1 MGGGMMGG
9 FGVDPDALA
18 ETAKGIS
25 DAINGLKSLGI
36 DESAEVG
43 RGFSNLALTGEQ
55 AGHPDA
61 QSGLEEF
68 CQRWSW
74 GVRTLVQDG
83 NQFAAMLHL
92 SAGAYHDMEDY
103 ALGTLKD
110 IAVDLGGDPHAQDEQ
125 VEKQSWGQI
134 ARSDI
139 PDYSAKSFDQ
149 AGHEIAGQWKAEGR
163 DMFEGQ
169 YGMNKEIAD
178 AAGVGQQFSQAE
190 DAIFGPAPQQ
200 DGS

>member
-1 MGGGMMGG
+1 MGG
-9 FGVDPDALA
+9 FGVDPDALQ

-25 DAINGLKSLGI
+25 DTIGELKSLGI
-36 DESAEVG
+36 DESAGVG

-61 QSGLEEF
+61 QSALEEF
-68 CQRWSW
+68 GRRWSW

-103 ALGTLKD
+103 AVGTLKD
-110 IAVDLGGDPHAQDEQ
+110 IAVSLGGDPHAQDEQ
-125 VEKQSWGQI
+125 VEKESWGQL
-134 ARSDI
+134 AQSDI

-149 AGHEIAGQWKAEGR
+149 AGQEIEGQWKAEGR
-163 DMFEGQ
+163 DLAEGP
-169 YGMNKEIAD
+169 YGLNKDIAD
-178 AAGVGQQFSQAE
+178 ATGAGRQFAQAE
-190 DAIFGPAPQQ
+190 DQVFGPAPRQE
-200 DGS
+200 GG